1 MKNQQN
7 PEKHDNRQIIDNLYK
22 LLCKISKNDK
32 INNKKLTVTILT
44 FLINEKE
51 NQMQNL
57 QAIILAAGKATRF
70 NSERNKLFE
79 KICGKKMILYATQLL
94 EHLNIPT
101 TVIVGYQKE
110 IMQKTITDYHH
121 NRINFSIQ
129 EDQCGTGQALICS
142 RDNWHAEHI
151 LIMNGDIPLVTNEVI
166 EKLYKKHIA
175 SKAAISFVTAHS
187 SNNSYGRVIKT
198 NNSIKI
204 VETRDFKGDIHEQCC
219 INAGIYIAKK
229 NFLTEHVDI
238 IKQNKISKEF
248 YITDLIG
255 IASKKNLP
263 ITITT
268 APFDQI
274 RGINTFEELWAAEQ
288 IKRAELIKYWMN
300 QGVRFSFAQNIH
312 IDLTVSIGAGSFVGC
327 GVQLLGNTK
336 IGKNCTIHSF
346 SILDNTILGDQALIH
361 SHSVIKNSRV
371 DAQTQVGPFAHV
383 RENTHIK
390 SHATI
395 GSFVETKNSTIS
407 HYSKAKH
414 LTYLGDTTVGSHVN
428 IGAGTITC
436 NYNGVKKE
444 KTTIE
449 DNVFI
454 GSNNSLIA
462 PLTIHKNAYT
472 AAGSVITDN
481 VPPNSLAIARAR
493 QINKDGYSQKIPTA
507 QSSEKKSAKNK
518 EKIEFAVTEYKDN
531 ASSFIAATLL
541 TPEELNEES

>member
-1 MKNQQN
+1 M
-7 PEKHDNRQIIDNLYK
+7 
-22 LLCKISKNDK
+22 
-32 INNKKLTVTILT
+32 
-44 FLINEKE
+44 NEKE
-51 NQMQNL
+51 NHMQNL
-57 QAIILAAGKATRF
+57 QAIILAAGKSTRF
-70 NSERNKLFE
+70 NSDQNKLFE

-101 TVIVGYQKE
+101 TVIIGYQKK

-129 EDQCGTGQALICS
+129 ENQSGTGHALICS

-151 LIMNGDIPLVTNEVI
+151 LIMNGDMPLVTNEVI
-166 EKLYKKHIA
+166 EKLYKEHIA
-175 SKAAISFVTAHS
+175 SKATISFVTAHS

-204 VETRDFKGDIHEQCC
+204 IEARNFNGDIHEQCC

-229 NFLTEHVDI
+229 NFLTEHIDT

-288 IKRAELIKYWMN
+288 IKRAALIKYWMN

-312 IDLTVSIGAGSFVGC
+312 IDLTVSIGTGSFIGC

-336 IGKNCTIHSF
+336 IGKNCAIHAF
-346 SILDNTILGDQALIH
+346 SLLNNTILGDRALIR
-361 SHSVIKNSRV
+361 SHSVIENARI
-371 DAQTQVGPFAHV
+371 DAQTHVGPFAHV

-407 HYSKAKH
+407 HYSKVKH

-436 NYNGVKKE
+436 NYDGIKKE
-444 KTTIE
+444 KTIIK

-462 PLTIHKNAYT
+462 PLTIHENAYT

-481 VPPNSLAIARAR
+481 VPPNALAIARAR
-493 QINKDGYSQKIPTA
+493 QTNKDGYTQKTPTA
-507 QSSEKKSAKNK
+507 QSPEKKSSKTKKKTERTTA
-518 EKIEFAVTEYKDN
+518 EYKDN
-531 ASSFIAATLL
+531 APLFVAATLL
-541 TPEELNEES
+541 TQEELNEEP